1 MVIKPLFMFIC
12 YGLNFLCVS
21 GFPLPP
27 RIPDFL
33 EQQLRNVLQIPENKK
48 IIILGGDCKK
58 ISLSNDI
65 QTVTG
70 DFYYNFFEIYI
81 LGRKNT
87 NGGLL
92 NKGIT
97 ATIGRHGAFN
107 MVYFGY
113 YHSVKNYFPAYE
125 VLNRY
130 IIHIQYY
137 DFVRFLTKKF

>member
-1 MVIKPLFMFIC
+1 MEEIAKRYP
-12 YGLNFLCVS
+12 YQ
-21 GFPLPP
+21 
-27 RIPDFL
+27 RTYRQRL
-33 EQQLRNVLQIPENKK
+33 E
-48 IIILGGDCKK
+48 ILLK
-58 ISLSNDI
+58 
-65 QTVTG
+65 
-70 DFYYNFFEIYI
+70 FFEIYI

-130 IIHIQYY
+130 IIHIQY
-137 DFVRFLTKKF
+137 L